1 MGWRL
6 AVRWLRLKECA
17 TTHVERGRS
26 NRTRQPNG
34 ITEMLTLWIET
45 WNSVYANHA
54 AVRTTIEFAHIAGLI
69 VGGGCAITAD
79 LATLTAAREGSIT
92 RLTELQLLKRT
103 HRVVIIGLVAV
114 FVSGFLLLAADV
126 DTYLHSRVFWVKM
139 LLVAV
144 LLANGALL
152 VRGEKHVVH
161 GDGRSWTRL
170 HHTAVASLTLWL
182 VTTLVGAMLPN
193 LG

>member
-1 MGWRL
+1 
-6 AVRWLRLKECA
+6 
-17 TTHVERGRS
+17 
-26 NRTRQPNG
+26 
-34 ITEMLTLWIET
+34 MLMQWIET

-79 LATLTAAREGSIT
+79 LATLTAAREGSIA

-161 GDGRSWTRL
+161 GDARSWTRL